1 MKSETGARGAG
12 LNGQLTLGMRLRDSS
27 VFASYHAGPNAHVV
41 EVLRSALAGDSP
53 MCLWLHGTRGVGKTH
68 LLQAVCAAAGE
79 RGDPAAYLP
88 MRELLSSEPDRL
100 TGLAGMPFVC
110 VDDVDVAASHAQ
122 WERGLFNLYR
132 EIEERGGRL
141 ILASEA
147 VPSSVGYNLRD
158 LASRLSAS
166 LVLTLQSLDDDDHVK
181 ALQLRARQRGFEL
194 PDESAQY
201 LLRRLPR
208 EMASLYAF
216 LDQLDEASLVAQ
228 RRLTVPFV
236 KEVLEGRPSRVTK

>member
-1 MKSETGARGAG
+1 LK
-12 LNGQLTLGMRLRDSS
+12 GQLTLGMRLRDSS
-27 VFASYHAGPNAHVV
+27 VFASYHAGPNTHVV
-41 EVLRSALAGDSP
+41 EALQSAISGDGP

-68 LLQAVCAAAGE
+68 LLQAMCAAAGE
-79 RGDPAAYLP
+79 RGEPAAYLP
-88 MRELLSSEPDRL
+88 LDELLSSEPDHL
-100 TGLAGMPFVC
+100 TGLAEMSFVC
-110 VDDVDVAASHAQ
+110 VDDVETAARNAP

-132 EIEERGGRL
+132 EVDERGGRL
-141 ILASEA
+141 ILASVA
-147 VPSSVGYNLRD
+147 VPSAVPYELRD

-166 LVLTLQSLDDDDHVK
+166 LVLTLQSLDDDGHVK
-181 ALQLRARQRGFEL
+181 ALQLRARLRGFEL

-208 EMASLYAF
+208 EMGSLYAF

-236 KEVLEGRPSRVTK
+236 RGVIDARARDGDQ